1 MSTSKLFNK
10 ILIFR
15 NGQLGDTLT
24 SVPAL
29 WVLRENFPNSEFTLL
44 HDIHK
49 NEDFIISREVLDGS
63 GLIDKFITYK
73 VFSSFGFI
81 LNTFEYIKLFF
92 ILLFRNFDT
101 LVYLSPSERPLK
113 QVKRDK
119 FFFKLTGV
127 KTFLGTKGLRNLENK
142 KFSSPLPIL
151 TKEAELLISRLAQS
165 GLKVPEKDMGRSD
178 LALTEKELNCARSW
192 IDNLNQNDNLN
203 SYVALGIGSKMDSKK
218 WSLENY
224 IFVVES
230 LIKKF
235 DIYPIIFGGEE
246 DRNLGKKAT
255 GEWGRGFVAAG
266 ELGVRESLA
275 VMSFCEFYLGNDTGT
290 MHLAACA
297 GLKCISLFSAR
308 DFPGAWYPYGK
319 GHIQFRKTVP
329 CEGCMLTDCL
339 IEDLKCLTSINKEE
353 VLEASCLLMSNKK
366 NRLASV

>member
-1 MSTSKLFNK
+1 MSTSKFNK

-15 NGQLGDTLT
+15 NGQLGDTLN

-63 GLIDKFITYK
+63 GLIDKFISYK
-73 VFSSFGFI
+73 VFSSFGLI

-92 ILLFRNFDT
+92 LLLFRNFDT
-101 LVYLSPSERPLK
+101 LVYLSPSERTIK
-113 QVKRDK
+113 QAKRDEI
-119 FFFKLTGV
+119 FFKLTGV
-127 KTFLGTKGLRNLENK
+127 KTILGTKGLRDLDKK

-151 TKEAELLISRLAQS
+151 TKEAELLMSRLAKS
-165 GLKVPEKDMGRSD
+165 GLKVPKKDMGRFD
-178 LALTEKELNCARSW
+178 LALTEKELNSARNW
-192 IDNLNQNDNLN
+192 IDNLNKGYDLN
-203 SYVALGIGSKMDSKK
+203 SYLALGIGSKMNSKK
-218 WSLENY
+218 WPLENY

-246 DRNLGKKAT
+246 DRDLGQKAIE
-255 GEWGRGFVAAG
+255 EWGRGVVSAG
-266 ELGVRESLA
+266 ELRVRESLG

-297 GLKCISLFSAR
+297 GIKCISLFSAR

-329 CEGCMLTDCL
+329 CEGCMLTDCR
-339 IEDLKCLTSINKEE
+339 IEDLKCLRSISKEE

-366 NRLASV
+366 NRLAST